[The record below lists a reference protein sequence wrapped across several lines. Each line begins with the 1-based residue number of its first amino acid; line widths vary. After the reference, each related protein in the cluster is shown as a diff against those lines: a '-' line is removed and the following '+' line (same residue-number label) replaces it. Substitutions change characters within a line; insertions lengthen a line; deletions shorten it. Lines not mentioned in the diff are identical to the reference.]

1 MDAIKWLSLNRLDTG
16 NRWLFQVLSKSWDV
30 RGEAFRR
37 PGPGFRSSIVLALM
51 VESAERKR
59 KKRVD
64 WSTLFYASNVSLAGK
79 SPWQSLAAHHRRQ
92 ALLPLGAP
100 VHSAMGGFRLTGC
113 SACSISLIF
122 ASLLIRLGI
131 SATAALDSIEFAACR
146 EMLAL
151 VTTGQMSIDS
161 EMDNHRT
168 PP

>member
-1 MDAIKWLSLNRLDTG
+1 MFEAKPSGGRGRAFDLLSFWREWSNRL
-16 NRWLFQVLSKSWDV
+16 R
-30 RGEAFRR
+30 
-37 PGPGFRSSIVLALM
+37 
-51 VESAERKR
+51 ESA
-59 KKRVD
+59 KKGSTR
-64 WSTLFYASNVSLAGK
+64 STLFYASNVSLAGK